1 MSDEGMSVESEM
13 DEEDGSIDCGKAPSC
28 PEFIVPP
35 EGKSYDVY
43 KIFEQGNR
51 LFNLPKPSRSNSLKK
66 GGQRN

>member
-1 MSDEGMSVESEM
+1 MSDEGKSVELEM

-43 KIFEQGNR
+43 KICEQGEK
-51 LFNLPKPSRSNSLKK
+51 LFVLSKQSRNTSARK
-66 GGQRN
+66 